1 MPYRIEISSEPEKL
15 EVKYFGKVTED
26 EYRAAIIEFIEKK
39 GGSKYL
45 LVLTDCL
52 EMNIGPSVLDVY
64 ERINMYEKLGIDTET
79 KEAILIPADQI
90 VVENV
95 KFYETAC
102 LNRGYNVRIFE
113 NRKEAIEWLKLFE

>member
-1 MPYRIEISSEPEKL
+1 MPFKIEIHPNPERIECT
-15 EVKYFGKVTED
+15 YYGKVTE
-26 EYRAAIIEFIEKK
+26 EELRLAIREFMEK
-39 GGSKYL
+39 GGGTDLL

-52 EMNIGPSVLDVY
+52 GMTASPSVLDVY

-79 KEAILIPADQI
+79 KEAILIPSDQ
-90 VVENV
+90 VVMENV

-113 NRKEAIEWLKLFE
+113 KKEDAIKWLKLFE

>member
-26 EYRAAIIEFIEKK
+26 EYRAAIIEFIDKK

>member
-1 MPYRIEISSEPEKL
+1 MPFKIEILQEPERIE
-15 EVKYFGKVTED
+15 VAYYGKVTE
-26 EYRAAIIEFIEKK
+26 EELRLAIKEFMDKK

-52 EMNIGPSVLDVY
+52 GITTSPSVLDVY
-64 ERINMYEKLGIDTET
+64 ERINMYEKLGIDTKT
-79 KEAILIPADQI
+79 KEAILIPSDQV

-113 NRKEAIEWLKLFE
+113 NRQEAIDWLKQFE

>member
-1 MPYRIEISSEPEKL
+1 MPFKIEIHTHPERIE
-15 EVKYFGKVTED
+15 VTYYGKVTE
-26 EYRAAIIEFIEKK
+26 EELRLAIKEFMDKK
-39 GGSKYL
+39 GGSEYL

-52 EMNIGPSVLDVY
+52 GITTSPSVLDVY

-79 KEAILIPADQI
+79 KEAILIPSDQI

-113 NRKEAIEWLKLFE
+113 NRQEAIDWLKQFG